1 MDGAC
6 NIYGGEV
13 HRDIVGKIEE
23 KRPLGRLR
31 HRWEDN
37 INIDLQE
44 VGYSGMDWIYLAQ
57 NMDRWRAL
65 VNAVI
70 NLLVP

>member
-1 MDGAC
+1 MLQRQIKENEMDGAC

-31 HRWEDN
+31 R
-37 INIDLQE
+37 
-44 VGYSGMDWIYLAQ
+44 
-57 NMDRWRAL
+57 R
-65 VNAVI
+65 
-70 NLLVP
+70 